1 VAAAGTANIV
11 FYGYSMLEKLAQI
24 FCYDEIFIIIP
35 LYELNRLRR
44 NYNHKDIPHG
54 GTSLRASKAQRN
66 HFLPRKTRNRN
77 KKRSQRMNAVTPHAF
92 TDYMYFLHYLHVP
105 SPAG

>member
-1 VAAAGTANIV
+1 MAAAGTANIV

-24 FCYDEIFIIIP
+24 FWYDEIFIIIP

-66 HFLPRKTRNRN
+66 PFFTTKNT
-77 KKRSQRMNAVTPHAF
+77 KRHEIGTKNGVS
-92 TDYMYFLHYLHVP
+92 
-105 SPAG
+105 G